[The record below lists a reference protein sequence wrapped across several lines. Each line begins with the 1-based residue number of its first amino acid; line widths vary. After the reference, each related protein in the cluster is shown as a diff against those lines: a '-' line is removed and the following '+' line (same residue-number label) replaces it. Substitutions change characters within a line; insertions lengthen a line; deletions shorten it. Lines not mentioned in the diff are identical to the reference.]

1 MVLSNSPGDVK
12 QQQQYVLTSMCWPP
26 GGKPLALVLER
37 GCVAKGSGGDP
48 EMRIGYGQCGLQSS
62 LQLFIPQWL
71 NLSSDLSCLQK
82 KKITHLWQLPW
93 HLPSALKPIS
103 ASHLY
108 FSFPLPSGS
117 SHLMRLVMRGKLWRV
132 RLSSWETA
140 QTVVAYELFS
150 LESCHLGN
158 WSASC
163 LLLQARPQNVFQDL
177 STVLFGPPKYSL
189 SLRSFQYPCG
199 TTSNHLKSLP
209 VHSCNY
215 LAASRRANFSI
226 SSQLLKF

>member
-1 MVLSNSPGDVK
+1 MLPSWRQALGISAWVWLCGQRLRRRSRNEDRIWPVRATELTATFHPTVVK
-12 QQQQYVLTSMCWPP
+12 FIFRFEL
-26 GGKPLALVLER
+26 LA
-37 GCVAKGSGGDP
+37 
-48 EMRIGYGQCGLQSS
+48 
-62 LQLFIPQWL
+62 
-71 NLSSDLSCLQK
+71 K

-103 ASHLY
+103 TSHLY

-140 QTVVAYELFS
+140 QTVVAYELFR

-158 WSASC
+158 WSVSC

-199 TTSNHLKSLP
+199 TTSNHLKSLL

>member
-1 MVLSNSPGDVK
+1 MLASWRQALGFSAWAWLCGQRLWRRSRNEDRIWPVWATELTATFHPTVVK
-12 QQQQYVLTSMCWPP
+12 FIFRFEL
-26 GGKPLALVLER
+26 LA
-37 GCVAKGSGGDP
+37 
-48 EMRIGYGQCGLQSS
+48 
-62 LQLFIPQWL
+62 
-71 NLSSDLSCLQK
+71 K